1 MKTIIFTLFLG
12 ILITACQSDVNPN
25 RVLTKA
31 KLVNALAVDG
41 CGWHFEVN
49 LTDEISSYVANDASN
64 EKVNTLISQA
74 KDQYGIYVLEVEMS
88 FELTGKKKK
97 VTCGWGKTPEFEE
110 INIQEI
116 KVLR

>member
-1 MKTIIFTLFLG
+1 MKTIIITLFLG

-31 KLVNALAVDG
+31 KLINAIAVDG
-41 CGWHFEVN
+41 CSWHFEVN
-49 LTDEISSYVANDASN
+49 LTDELHSYVADDASN
-64 EKVNTLISQA
+64 EKVNALISKA

-97 VTCGWGKTPEFEE
+97 IVCGWGKTPEFDE

-116 KVLR
+116 KILR

>member
-1 MKTIIFTLFLG
+1 MKTIIISLFLG
-12 ILITACQSDVNPN
+12 ILITACKSDVNPN

-49 LTDEISSYVANDASN
+49 LIDEIGLYAANDASE
-64 EKVNTLISQA
+64 EKVNALISKA

-97 VTCGWGKTPEFEE
+97 VMCGWGKTPEFDE